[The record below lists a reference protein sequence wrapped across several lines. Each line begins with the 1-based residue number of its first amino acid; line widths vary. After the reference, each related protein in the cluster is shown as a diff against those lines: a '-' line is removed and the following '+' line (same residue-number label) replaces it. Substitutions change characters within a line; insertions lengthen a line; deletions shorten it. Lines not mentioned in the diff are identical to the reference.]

1 MRHTPPAGRAG
12 FLLAALCWLAAGPG
26 AAPLGALA
34 ECRHEEHA
42 HHQHGTPAPTGPC
55 FCGEMHADGDL
66 TLPAAATGHDVP
78 TAPTAAFI
86 RSWAFPAFRSPR
98 PAVAVTPESPPP
110 ESLA

>member
-1 MRHTPPAGRAG
+1 MRHPAHARRTG

-26 AAPLGALA
+26 AGPLRALA

-42 HHQHGTPAPTGPC
+42 RHQHGAPTPSGPC

-66 TLPAAATGHDVP
+66 TLPPAAAGHDLPLPPEPARIVD
-78 TAPTAAFI
+78 AAYI
-86 RSWAFPAFRSPR
+86 WVSHPLHE
-98 PAVAVTPESPPP
+98 VARTPESPPP